1 MAMESRMVCMI
12 RSICECLVDNFDEIK
27 ISEIEGDS
35 TRIIEVRVA
44 KEDTGKVIGR
54 QGKTAEAIRTIVG
67 AASGKDK
74 KKTNFQIID
83 R

>member
-1 MAMESRMVCMI
+1 MGTESRMVTMI
-12 RSICECLVDNFDEIK
+12 RSICECLVDNYDEIK

-54 QGKTAEAIRTIVG
+54 QGKTAEAIRTIVS